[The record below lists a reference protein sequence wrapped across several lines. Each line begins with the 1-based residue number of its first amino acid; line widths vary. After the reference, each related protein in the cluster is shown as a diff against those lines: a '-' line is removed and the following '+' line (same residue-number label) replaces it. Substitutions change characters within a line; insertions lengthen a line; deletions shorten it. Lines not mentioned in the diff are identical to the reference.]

1 MIDPTESKRMGD
13 DDEDDA
19 GASSDTAAGAAA
31 GAGSSSVSAA
41 GAGSATGAAAGAGRR
56 ADEID
61 APTVERIRAFLVD
74 RDIESTL
81 ADGHTF
87 VVQLPGENRL
97 KTACHL
103 TVARESVRIEAFVCR
118 RPDEDFEKV
127 YRYLL
132 RRNRRMYQ
140 VAYTLDNNGDI
151 YLVGRMPLIAV
162 TDEELDRVL
171 GQVLEA
177 ADHDF
182 NIIIE
187 TGFHTAIRR
196 EWKWRVS
203 RGESLRN
210 LEAFRHLTEDLPQ
223 PE

>member
-31 GAGSSSVSAA
+31 GAGSPS
-41 GAGSATGAAAGAGRR
+41 GAAAGPGRR

-103 TVARESVRIEAFVCR
+103 SVARESVRIEAFVCR

>member
-31 GAGSSSVSAA
+31 GAGSPS
-41 GAGSATGAAAGAGRR
+41 GAAAGPGRR

>member
-31 GAGSSSVSAA
+31 GAGSPS
-41 GAGSATGAAAGAGRR
+41 GAAAGAGRR

>member
-1 MIDPTESKRMGD
+1 MTEPTNDGD
-13 DDEDDA
+13 LSPLDDGGTRGPLDSGDGEA
-19 GASSDTAAGAAA
+19 HG
-31 GAGSSSVSAA
+31 
-41 GAGSATGAAAGAGRR
+41 
-56 ADEID
+56 
-61 APTVERIRAFLVD
+61 PTVERIRNFLVD

-87 VVQLPGENRL
+87 VVQLPGEKRL

-103 TVARESVRIEAFVCR
+103 TVARESVRVEAFVCR
-118 RPDEDFEKV
+118 KPDEDFEKV
-127 YRYLL
+127 YKYLL

-151 YLVGRMPLIAV
+151 YLVGRMPLVAV
-162 TDEELDRVL
+162 TEEELDRVL

-177 ADHDF
+177 ADRDF
-182 NIIIE
+182 NILLE

-210 LEAFRHLTEDLPQ
+210 LDAFRHLTEDLPQ

>member
-1 MIDPTESKRMGD
+1 MSEQSNGGDPGPFDGQDTRGPLDGGALDGGDVDAETHGPSVELILKFLQEREIESR
-13 DDEDDA
+13 
-19 GASSDTAAGAAA
+19 
-31 GAGSSSVSAA
+31 
-41 GAGSATGAAAGAGRR
+41 
-56 ADEID
+56 
-61 APTVERIRAFLVD
+61 LVD
-74 RDIESTL
+74 GR
-81 ADGHTF
+81 TF
-87 VVQLPGENRL
+87 VVQLPGEKRL

-103 TVARESVRIEAFVCR
+103 TVNRESVRVEAFICR

-127 YRYLL
+127 YKYLL

-151 YLVGRMPLIAV
+151 YLVGRMPLVAV
-162 TDEELDRVL
+162 TEEELDRVL

-182 NIIIE
+182 NILLE
-187 TGFHTAIRR
+187 TGFHTSIRR
-196 EWKWRVS
+196 EFQWRVS

>member
-13 DDEDDA
+13 DGEA
-19 GASSDTAAGAAA
+19 GAPAGAGADSPAGAAA
-31 GAGSSSVSAA
+31 GAGR
-41 GAGSATGAAAGAGRR
+41 G

-61 APTVERIRAFLVD
+61 APTVERIRDFLVD
-74 RDIESTL
+74 RDIEPTL
-81 ADGHTF
+81 ADGRTF
-87 VVQLPGENRL
+87 VVQLPGEKRL

-103 TVARESVRIEAFVCR
+103 TVAKESVRIEAFVCR
-118 RPDEDFEKV
+118 KPDEDFEKV
-127 YRYLL
+127 YKYLL

-140 VAYTLDNNGDI
+140 VAYTLDNTGDI
-151 YLVGRMPLIAV
+151 YLVGRMPLVAV
-162 TDEELDRVL
+162 TEEELDRVL

-196 EWKWRVS
+196 EWEWRVS

-210 LEAFRHLTEDLPQ
+210 LEAFRHLTEVLPQ

>member
-1 MIDPTESKRMGD
+1 MIDPTENKRMGD
-13 DDEDDA
+13 DGEDD
-19 GASSDTAAGAAA
+19 AAA
-31 GAGSSSVSAA
+31 GAGALD
-41 GAGSATGAAAGAGRR
+41 GAGSSAGAASGPARR
-56 ADEID
+56 PDAAD
-61 APTVERIRAFLVD
+61 APTVERIRDFLVE

-81 ADGHTF
+81 ADGNTF
-87 VVQLPGENRL
+87 VVQLPGEKRL

-103 TVARESVRIEAFVCR
+103 TVNRESVRVEAFVCR

-127 YRYLL
+127 YKYLL

-151 YLVGRMPLIAV
+151 YLVGRMPLVAV
-162 TDEELDRVL
+162 TEEELDRVL

-196 EWKWRVS
+196 EWEWRVS

>member
-1 MIDPTESKRMGD
+1 MTESSDDRSPLDHGD
-13 DDEDDA
+13 EGRGPLDPADGDA
-19 GASSDTAAGAAA
+19 H
-31 GAGSSSVSAA
+31 
-41 GAGSATGAAAGAGRR
+41 
-56 ADEID
+56 
-61 APTVERIRAFLVD
+61 APTVELIRDFLVT
-74 RDIESTL
+74 REIESTL
-81 ADGHTF
+81 AGERTF
-87 VVQLPGENRL
+87 VVQLPGEKRL

-103 TVARESVRIEAFVCR
+103 TVNRQSVRVEAFVCR
-118 RPDEDFEKV
+118 KPDEDFEKV

-151 YLVGRMPLIAV
+151 YLVGRMPIVAV
-162 TDEELDRVL
+162 TEEELDRVL

-182 NIIIE
+182 NIILE
-187 TGFHTAIRR
+187 TGFHTSIRR
-196 EWKWRVS
+196 EFQWRVS

-210 LEAFRHLTEDLPQ
+210 LDAFRHLTEDLPQ

>member
-13 DDEDDA
+13 DGEDD
-19 GASSDTAAGAAA
+19 AAA
-31 GAGSSSVSAA
+31 GAGALD
-41 GAGSATGAAAGAGRR
+41 GAGSSAGAASGPARGP
-56 ADEID
+56 DEAD
-61 APTVERIRAFLVD
+61 APTVERIRDFLVE

-81 ADGHTF
+81 ADGNTF
-87 VVQLPGENRL
+87 VVQLPGEKRL

-103 TVARESVRIEAFVCR
+103 TVNRESVRVEAFVCR

-127 YRYLL
+127 YKYLL

-151 YLVGRMPLIAV
+151 YLVGRMPLVAV
-162 TDEELDRVL
+162 TEEELDRVL

-196 EWKWRVS
+196 EWEWRVS

>member
-1 MIDPTESKRMGD
+1 MTDPTESKRMSDDGD
-13 DDEDDA
+13 DVS
-19 GASSDTAAGAAA
+19 GQTPAA
-31 GAGSSSVSAA
+31 GAGP
-41 GAGSATGAAAGAGRR
+41 GRR
-56 ADEID
+56 VDEVD
-61 APTVERIRAFLVD
+61 APTVERIRNFLVE

-87 VVQLPGENRL
+87 VVQLPGEKRL

-118 RPDEDFEKV
+118 KPDEDFEKV
-127 YRYLL
+127 YKYLL

-151 YLVGRMPLIAV
+151 YLVGRMPLVAV
-162 TDEELDRVL
+162 TEEELDRVL

-182 NIIIE
+182 NILLE
-187 TGFHTAIRR
+187 TGFHTSIRR
-196 EWKWRVS
+196 EFQWRVS

>member
-19 GASSDTAAGAAA
+19 GASSDTAAGA
-31 GAGSSSVSAA
+31 AA

>member
-1 MIDPTESKRMGD
+1 MIDPAESKRMSD
-13 DDEDDA
+13 DDDPGA
-19 GASSDTAAGAAA
+19 GLGAASADAAGTADAAA
-31 GAGSSSVSAA
+31 RASAPGADAEVDAA
-41 GAGSATGAAAGAGRR
+41 
-56 ADEID
+56 
-61 APTVERIRAFLVD
+61 TVETIRNFLVE

-87 VVQLPGENRL
+87 VVQLPGEKRL
-97 KTACHL
+97 KTALHL
-103 TVARESVRIEAFVCR
+103 RVQRESVRVEAFVCR
-118 RPDEDFEKV
+118 NPDEDFEKV
-127 YRYLL
+127 YKYLL
-132 RRNRRMYQ
+132 RRNRRLYQ
-140 VAYTLDNNGDI
+140 AAYTLDNNGDI
-151 YLVGRMPLIAV
+151 YLVGRMPLVAV

-187 TGFHTAIRR
+187 LGFHTSIRR
-196 EWKWRVS
+196 EWEWRVS

-210 LEAFRHLTEDLPQ
+210 LDAFRHLTTDLPQ

>member
-1 MIDPTESKRMGD
+1 MTEANNAGDHSPFEDGEVRGPLDPADSETH
-13 DDEDDA
+13 A
-19 GASSDTAAGAAA
+19 P
-31 GAGSSSVSAA
+31 SV
-41 GAGSATGAAAGAGRR
+41 
-56 ADEID
+56 E
-61 APTVERIRAFLVD
+61 VIREFLQT
-74 RDIESTL
+74 REIESSL
-81 ADGHTF
+81 VGGRTF
-87 VVQLPGENRL
+87 VVMLPGEKRL

-103 TVARESVRIEAFVCR
+103 TVNRESVRVEAFVCR
-118 RPDEDFEKV
+118 KPDEDFEKV

-140 VAYTLDNNGDI
+140 VAYTVDNNGDI
-151 YLVGRMPLIAV
+151 YLVGRMPLVAV
-162 TDEELDRVL
+162 TEEELDRVL

-182 NIIIE
+182 NVLLE
-187 TGFHTAIRR
+187 TGFHTSIRR
-196 EWKWRVS
+196 EWEWRVS

>member
-1 MIDPTESKRMGD
+1 MIDPTDSKRMGD
-13 DDEDDA
+13 DGEDNAPA
-19 GASSDTAAGAAA
+19 GAS
-31 GAGSSSVSAA
+31 
-41 GAGSATGAAAGAGRR
+41 RR
-56 ADEID
+56 GDGID
-61 APTVERIRAFLVD
+61 APTVQRIRDFLVE

-81 ADGHTF
+81 ADGNTF
-87 VVQLPGENRL
+87 VVQLPGEKRL

-103 TVARESVRIEAFVCR
+103 TVARESVRVEAFVCR

-127 YRYLL
+127 YKYLL

-151 YLVGRMPLIAV
+151 YLVGRMPLVAV
-162 TDEELDRVL
+162 TEEELDRVL

-196 EWKWRVS
+196 EFQWRVT

>member
-13 DDEDDA
+13 DDEA
-19 GASSDTAAGAAA
+19 GGGGASGDG
-31 GAGSSSVSAA
+31 GGGSRSPR
-41 GAGSATGAAAGAGRR
+41 GR
-56 ADEID
+56 DEVD
-61 APTVERIRAFLVD
+61 APTVERIRDFLVD

-81 ADGHTF
+81 ADGRTF
-87 VVQLPGENRL
+87 VVQLPGEKRL

-103 TVARESVRIEAFVCR
+103 TVAKESVRIEAFVCR
-118 RPDEDFEKV
+118 KPDEDFEKV
-127 YRYLL
+127 YKYLL

-140 VAYTLDNNGDI
+140 VAYTLDNTGDI
-151 YLVGRMPLIAV
+151 YLVGRMPLVAV
-162 TDEELDRVL
+162 TEEELDRVL

-196 EWKWRVS
+196 EWEWRVS

>member
-1 MIDPTESKRMGD
+1 MIDPTESTRTGGD
-13 DDEDDA
+13 GEDDA
-19 GASSDTAAGAAA
+19 GAWSDASSGASAGADP
-31 GAGSSSVSAA
+31 S
-41 GAGSATGAAAGAGRR
+41 TGVASGAGRH
-56 ADEID
+56 ADEVD
-61 APTVERIRAFLVD
+61 APTVERIRAFLVE

-87 VVQLPGENRL
+87 VVQLPGEKRL

-162 TDEELDRVL
+162 TDQELDRVL

-196 EWKWRVS
+196 EFQWRVS

>member
-13 DDEDDA
+13 DGEDD
-19 GASSDTAAGAAA
+19 AAA
-31 GAGSSSVSAA
+31 GAGALD
-41 GAGSATGAAAGAGRR
+41 GAGSSAGAASGPARR
-56 ADEID
+56 PDEAD
-61 APTVERIRAFLVD
+61 APTVERIHDFLVE

-81 ADGHTF
+81 ADGNTF
-87 VVQLPGENRL
+87 VVQLPGEKRL

-103 TVARESVRIEAFVCR
+103 TVNRESVRVEAFVCR

-127 YRYLL
+127 YKYLL

-151 YLVGRMPLIAV
+151 YLVGRMPLVAV
-162 TDEELDRVL
+162 TEEELDRVL

-196 EWKWRVS
+196 EWEWRVS

>member
-1 MIDPTESKRMGD
+1 MTDANNAGEANPFDSGEVRGPLDPGD
-13 DDEDDA
+13 GETHA
-19 GASSDTAAGAAA
+19 P
-31 GAGSSSVSAA
+31 SVEA
-41 GAGSATGAAAGAGRR
+41 
-56 ADEID
+56 
-61 APTVERIRAFLVD
+61 IRTFLVD
-74 RDIESTL
+74 REIESTL
-81 ADGHTF
+81 VDGRTF
-87 VVQLPGENRL
+87 VVILPGEKRL

-103 TVARESVRIEAFVCR
+103 TVNRESVRVEAFVCR

-127 YRYLL
+127 YKYLL

-151 YLVGRMPLIAV
+151 YLVGRMPLVAV
-162 TDEELDRVL
+162 TEEELDRVL

-182 NIIIE
+182 NILLE

-196 EWKWRVS
+196 EWEWRVS

>member
-1 MIDPTESKRMGD
+1 MIDPTESKRMSDDGGD
-13 DDEDDA
+13 D
-19 GASSDTAAGAAA
+19 GSGQPPAA
-31 GAGSSSVSAA
+31 GAGP
-41 GAGSATGAAAGAGRR
+41 GRR
-56 ADEID
+56 ADESD
-61 APTVERIRAFLVD
+61 APTVERIREFLVE

-87 VVQLPGENRL
+87 VVQLPGEKRL

-103 TVARESVRIEAFVCR
+103 TVNRESVRVEAFVCR

-127 YRYLL
+127 YKYLL
-132 RRNRRMYQ
+132 RRNRRLYQ

-151 YLVGRMPLIAV
+151 YLVGRMPLVAV
-162 TDEELDRVL
+162 TEEELDRVL

-182 NIIIE
+182 NILIE
-187 TGFHTAIRR
+187 LGFHTSIRR
-196 EWKWRVS
+196 EWEWRVS

>member
-1 MIDPTESKRMGD
+1 MTEPADDRSPFDHDDLERGPLDP
-13 DDEDDA
+13 
-19 GASSDTAAGAAA
+19 
-31 GAGSSSVSAA
+31 
-41 GAGSATGAAAGAGRR
+41 
-56 ADEID
+56 ADGEAH
-61 APTVERIRAFLVD
+61 APTVDLIRNFLVT
-74 RDIESTL
+74 REIESTL
-81 ADGHTF
+81 AGGRTF
-87 VVQLPGENRL
+87 VVQLPGEKRL

-103 TVARESVRIEAFVCR
+103 TVNRESVRIEAFVCR

-127 YRYLL
+127 YKYLL

-151 YLVGRMPLIAV
+151 YLVGRMPLVAV

-182 NIIIE
+182 NVLLE
-187 TGFHTAIRR
+187 TGFHTSIRR
-196 EWKWRVS
+196 EWEWRVS
-203 RGESLRN
+203 RGEPLRN
-210 LEAFRHLTEDLPQ
+210 LDAFRHLTTDLPQ

>member
-1 MIDPTESKRMGD
+1 MTDANNAGEANPFDSGEVRGPLDPGD
-13 DDEDDA
+13 GETH
-19 GASSDTAAGAAA
+19 GP
-31 GAGSSSVSAA
+31 SVE
-41 GAGSATGAAAGAGRR
+41 TIRR
-56 ADEID
+56 
-61 APTVERIRAFLVD
+61 FLVD
-74 RDIESTL
+74 REIESTL
-81 ADGHTF
+81 VDGRTF
-87 VVQLPGENRL
+87 VVILPGEKRL

-103 TVARESVRIEAFVCR
+103 TVNRESVRVEAFVCR

-127 YRYLL
+127 YNYLL

-140 VAYTLDNNGDI
+140 VAYTLDNTGDI
-151 YLVGRMPLIAV
+151 YLVGRMPLVAV
-162 TDEELDRVL
+162 TEEELDRVL

-182 NIIIE
+182 NILLE

-196 EWKWRVS
+196 EFQWRVS

-210 LEAFRHLTEDLPQ
+210 LEAFRHITEDLPQ

>member
-1 MIDPTESKRMGD
+1 MIDPTESTRTGGD
-13 DDEDDA
+13 GEDDA
-19 GASSDTAAGAAA
+19 GASSDASSGASAGADP
-31 GAGSSSVSAA
+31 S
-41 GAGSATGAAAGAGRR
+41 TGVASGAGRH
-56 ADEID
+56 ADEVD
-61 APTVERIRAFLVD
+61 APTVERIRAFLVE

-87 VVQLPGENRL
+87 VVQLPGEKRL